1 MSRPHLPQELRRL
14 VFERAR
20 GICEYCLIPQITV
33 IISHQVDHVIAIKHG
48 GLTVLW
54 NLALSCV
61 ECNLRK
67 GTDFATFDKETGEI
81 VRLYNPRTQ
90 IWTDHFSLNGA
101 VLTGLTQTG
110 QATISLLQLNSP
122 GRVAQRQEAMDA
134 GLYLP
139 IAQGT

>member
-20 GICEYCLIPQITV
+20 GICEYCLLSQISA
-33 IISHQVDHVIAIKHG
+33 IISHQVDHVIAVKHG

-54 NLALSCV
+54 NLALACV

-67 GTDFATFDKETGEI
+67 GTDFATFDRETGEI
-81 VRLYNPRTQ
+81 VLLFNPRTQ

-101 VLTGLTQTG
+101 VLIGLTQTG
-110 QATISLLQLNSP
+110 EATVSLLQLNSTD
-122 GRVAQRQEAMDA
+122 RVSQRQAAIGA
-134 GLYLP
+134 GLYPPQWIL
-139 IAQGT
+139 